1 MGDNFP
7 ERQFVGGQ
15 FSGAQ
20 FSAGYFSGGIF
31 PRTVIFTCRF
41 RCRCQCRYAHTE
53 ISKGHFP
60 GFCQFHMEKKE
71 LALKMKN
78 LYDFPYSLM
87 HTL

>member
-15 FSGAQ
+15 FSG
-20 FSAGYFSGGIF
+20 
-31 PRTVIFTCRF
+31 V
-41 RCRCQCRYAHTE
+41 
-53 ISKGHFP
+53 
-60 GFCQFHMEKKE
+60 EKKE

-78 LYDFPYSLM
+78 LYDFSYSLM